1 MVTYTYWSHILII
14 SLWSAISVPLIG
26 LGIYLVVKLLKRNEY
41 NLDYFKPELMNDEEN
56 PSENVM
62 G

>member
-1 MVTYTYWSHILII
+1 
-14 SLWSAISVPLIG
+14 LWSAISVPLIG